1 MQKKTALSSSGLGRV
16 VLSHQTG
23 VRFPVALPNKSPS
36 IFAFFSGNQAFS
48 RGFFYAFCSVLKVKK
63 NGSFTRRMKR
73 KKLPVFKTEEQERA
87 FWAKES
93 PLDYFDLSKA
103 HKAVFPNLKPTLKSI
118 SIRLP
123 IDIIENLKVLANK
136 QDVPYQSLAKI
147 YLGRQIQLEKHP
159 TRSLHHSAHQRQ
171 KAKSNLV

>member
-1 MQKKTALSSSGLGRV
+1 MKK
-16 VLSHQTG
+16 
-23 VRFPVALPNKSPS
+23 
-36 IFAFFSGNQAFS
+36 
-48 RGFFYAFCSVLKVKK
+48 
-63 NGSFTRRMKR
+63 
-73 KKLPVFKTEEQERA
+73 KKLPVFKTEEQERE

-93 PLDYFDLSKA
+93 PLDYFDFAKA
-103 HKAVFPNLKPTLKSI
+103 RKAVFPNLKPTLKSI

-159 TRSLHHSAHQRQ
+159 ARSPRRRTNLSQ
-171 KAKSNLV
+171 KAKVA